1 MTQQLLFGGDGLGC
15 HSQLVRAAF
24 EKKKST
30 KIYIQMGAA

>member
-15 HSQLVRAAF
+15 HSQLVTVAL
-24 EKKKST
+24 KKKST